1 MKKFKWCSTA
11 VIVAVLI
18 LASFTIAC
26 VPSTPS
32 SSPSADTPSYTQSPQ
47 EIKSTEEESAEEP
60 NEVAP
65 STPTTL
71 PAAKRALFI
80 IYAQFEETEYGEP
93 RTILED
99 AGVTVTVAS
108 RSLGAVTG
116 HLGTQV
122 KPDIKLSEVH
132 GADYDAIV
140 LVGGYGYVMDDLEA
154 YRIVQEA
161 AAEGKVLA
169 AICVAPITLAKTGL
183 LKGKRATSSINSWI
197 QSEGAIP
204 VYTSNVVRD
213 GLIITANGPDAAKNF
228 GETIV
233 TALQE

>member
-1 MKKFKWCSTA
+1 MKKLQWYPTA
-11 VIVAVLI
+11 LILAVLI

-32 SSPSADTPSYTQSPQ
+32 SSPSVDTPSYTQSPQ

-60 NEVAP
+60 ASTAP
-65 STPTTL
+65 SPEPL
-71 PAAKRALFI
+71 PVSKRALFV
-80 IYAQFEETEYGEP
+80 IYAQFEETEYSEP
-93 RTILED
+93 LIILQD

-140 LVGGYGYVMDDLEA
+140 LVGGYGYVMDDPEA